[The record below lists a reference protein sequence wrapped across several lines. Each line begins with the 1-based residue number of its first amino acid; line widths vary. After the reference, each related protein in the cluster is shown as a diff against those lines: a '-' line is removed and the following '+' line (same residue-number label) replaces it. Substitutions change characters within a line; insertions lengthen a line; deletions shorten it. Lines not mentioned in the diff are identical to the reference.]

1 MSKKL
6 SLLIALLMT
15 ITGVFMVGCTPSD
28 TSSTEEAPASE
39 EQAEANEE
47 AEGEKDMTGLPDP
60 NLEHPVVTMT
70 IADYGDLVIEL
81 YPEVAPNTVNNFITL
96 ANSGY
101 YDGLTFHR
109 IINGFMIQGG
119 DPDGTGGGGPGYAIA
134 GEFLANG
141 FENNLK
147 HAPGV
152 LSMAR
157 TNNPDSAG
165 SQFFIMHKSSPHLDG
180 AYAGFGQVIEGLDL
194 VDQIAQVKT
203 GLGDKPS
210 TPVVMEKVTVEL
222 NGYEASEPD
231 KVE

>member
-15 ITGVFMVGCTPSD
+15 VTSVFMVGCAQ
-28 TSSTEEAPASE
+28 SSTDTTEETPASE
-39 EQAEANEE
+39 EQAEDTENNDT
-47 AEGEKDMTGLPDP
+47 EKDMTGLPDP
-60 NLEHPVVTMT
+60 NLDHPLVTMS

-81 YPEVAPNTVNNFITL
+81 YPEVAPNTVNNFISL
-96 ANSGY
+96 VNSGY

-134 GEFLANG
+134 GEFLSNG

-194 VDQIAQVKT
+194 VDEIAQVKT

-210 TPVVMEKVTVEL
+210 TPVVMEKVTVDL
-222 NGYEASEPD
+222 NGYVAEEPE

>member
-6 SLLIALLMT
+6 SLLMALLMT
-15 ITGVFMVGCTPSD
+15 ITGVIMVGCAQSD
-28 TSSTEEAPASE
+28 TNTQGETNESEDQTQTEIKED
-39 EQAEANEE
+39 
-47 AEGEKDMTGLPDP
+47 GEKDMTGLPDP
-60 NLEHPVVTMT
+60 NLDHPLVTMT
-70 IADYGDLVIEL
+70 IANYGDLVIEL
-81 YPEVAPNTVNNFITL
+81 YPEVAPNTVDNFISL
-96 ANSGY
+96 VESGY

-165 SQFFIMHKSSPHLDG
+165 SQFFIMHKASPHLDG
-180 AYAGFGQVIEGLDL
+180 AYAGFGQVIEGLEL

-222 NGYEASEPD
+222 NGYEAKEPN